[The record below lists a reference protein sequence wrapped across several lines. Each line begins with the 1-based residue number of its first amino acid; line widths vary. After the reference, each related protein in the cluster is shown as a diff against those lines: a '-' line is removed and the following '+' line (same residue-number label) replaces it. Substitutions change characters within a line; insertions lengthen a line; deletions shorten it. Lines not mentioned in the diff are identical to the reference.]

1 MKRRVYVSYGSNM
14 SRDQMEFR
22 CQDARVLAKGYLL
35 NYELN
40 FCGNLNGN
48 NYATVIAKEG
58 AKTPVLLWTT
68 SELDERLL
76 DRYEGYPRFYRKEIV
91 KADELVITERFGRF
105 KFDEAYVYIMNSIRL
120 GTPSIE
126 YFTGILDAYEEF
138 DFDLSFLFDA
148 YKRCQ

>member
-1 MKRRVYVSYGSNM
+1 MKKRVYVSYGSNM
-14 SRDQMEFR
+14 NCDQMEFR

-105 KFDEAYVYIMNSIRL
+105 KFDEAYVYIMNSTRL
-120 GTPSIE
+120 GVPSIG

-138 DFDLSFLFDA
+138 DFDPDYLIDA
-148 YKRCQ
+148 YKRCR